1 MEVDNLNS
9 KRKELNEETRG
20 QIVGMSRAGSSKRE
34 ISKVLGIPKSTVH
47 NILLKYSKTL
57 KKKTNTKASQK
68 TIHRSLHN
76 LGFFSRIPTQ
86 KPLLT
91 DVQMENRLNWCLEKQ
106 SWSIRKWGNVIWSDE
121 SRFAVFNNDGPNHV
135 WRTC

>member
-47 NILLKYSKTL
+47 NIL
-57 KKKTNTKASQK
+57 
-68 TIHRSLHN
+68 
-76 LGFFSRIPTQ
+76 
-86 KPLLT
+86 
-91 DVQMENRLNWCLEKQ
+91 V
-106 SWSIRKWGNVIWSDE
+106 
-121 SRFAVFNNDGPNHV
+121 RFRVTH
-135 WRTC
+135 TT

>member
-47 NILLKYSKTL
+47 NILVCFRVTHTTSSAPRSGRPKLIGEEKEQVINRIVNKKPHSTL
-57 KKKTNTKASQK
+57 AEIQQNFEKKTNIKASQK

-76 LGFFSRIPTQ
+76 LEAIM
-86 KPLLT
+86 
-91 DVQMENRLNWCLEKQ
+91 VY
-106 SWSIRKWGNVIWSDE
+106 
-121 SRFAVFNNDGPNHV
+121 
-135 WRTC
+135 

>member
-47 NILLKYSKTL
+47 NILVRFRVTHTTSSAPRSGRPKLIGEKKERVINRIVNKKPRSTL
-57 KKKTNTKASQK
+57 AEIQQNFEKKTNTKALIK
-68 TIHRSLHN
+68 K
-76 LGFFSRIPTQ
+76 FF
-86 KPLLT
+86 
-91 DVQMENRLNWCLEKQ
+91 
-106 SWSIRKWGNVIWSDE
+106 
-121 SRFAVFNNDGPNHV
+121 F
-135 WRTC
+135 